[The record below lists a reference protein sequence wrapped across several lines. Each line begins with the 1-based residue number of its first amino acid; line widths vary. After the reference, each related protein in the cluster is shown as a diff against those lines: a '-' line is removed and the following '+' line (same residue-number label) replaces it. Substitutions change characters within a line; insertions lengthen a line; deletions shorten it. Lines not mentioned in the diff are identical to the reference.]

1 MSIDHLTAEAGLLE
15 ATAVVIPSYF
25 PDNAE
30 FDLAFSLLEATVAG
44 CCRQLADP
52 TLVCVSVDGSNPAS
66 RAAGIIEERHGVTRT
81 ALPENKGKLA
91 AIQEGM
97 RRLLPNKQVRYLA
110 VLDQDADH
118 FPNDLPNLIRMAHH
132 IESTTATD
140 RVHVIGSRASRHRPM
155 GFFRGELEEL
165 ADRVLL
171 DALFYHSV
179 KKGAPLSLE
188 FAVED
193 EFPDFH
199 SGYKAFSRPVAEHL
213 AEASFEGQ
221 AEEAPDIYR
230 HAVEAVLTV
239 ESMLAGATLATVN
252 RRTVNEQPVSVF
264 QLMRRAKLTADMIIW
279 PCRRLEIPGAFVSQ
293 WIDNHLARLQL
304 MTLAEGK
311 SEALAVRTLVRAA
324 FNMPD
329 DGRAPGPPFV

>member
-1 MSIDHLTAEAGLLE
+1 
-15 ATAVVIPSYF
+15 
-25 PDNAE
+25 
-30 FDLAFSLLEATVAG
+30 
-44 CCRQLADP
+44 
-52 TLVCVSVDGSNPAS
+52 
-66 RAAGIIEERHGVTRT
+66 
-81 ALPENKGKLA
+81 
-91 AIQEGM
+91 
-97 RRLLPNKQVRYLA
+97 
-110 VLDQDADH
+110 
-118 FPNDLPNLIRMAHH
+118 
-132 IESTTATD
+132 
-140 RVHVIGSRASRHRPM
+140 
-155 GFFRGELEEL
+155 
-165 ADRVLL
+165 
-171 DALFYHSV
+171 LFYHSV